1 MNNKISITL
10 SLIASIFYVGVVYSF
25 GGVVTDPGSYS
36 YYATQIE
43 QAIEQVE
50 LAEDQ
55 IKQATKTYD
64 KIVNVD
70 KSITG
75 NLQRADRSLKRISD
89 LQNVSITD
97 VRKSMQYAKKALDE
111 VTDIPQYHTEIEG
124 EIDKTFG
131 EENQSRGDWVN
142 VEAEKRANKQ
152 KALKRAI
159 VDSEVAQGKI
169 KLQDEQL
176 EDLALATNETDSLKD
191 ATDVTNAAL
200 LQMIEGQNEIINL
213 LANISKNLALAEY
226 NGDENLSTE
235 THIINGKDI
244 RNKADWEVKNRNKVK
259 SLSDCDSLNNQNCYG
274 NDNPFSNAW

>member
-1 MNNKISITL
+1 MNKLIISLAFACIP
-10 SLIASIFYVGVVYSF
+10 SFAFGF

-55 IKQATKTYD
+55 IKQATKTYN
-64 KIVNVD
+64 KVVNVD

-75 NLQRADRSLKRISD
+75 NLNRADRSLKRISD

-111 VTDIPQYHTEIEG
+111 VADIPQYHTEIES

-131 EENQSRGDWVN
+131 EENQGRGDWVN

-159 VDSEVAQGKI
+159 IDSEVAQGKI

-176 EDLALATNETDSLKD
+176 EDLALATNETNSIKD
-191 ATDVTNAAL
+191 ATDVTNTAL

-226 NGDENLSTE
+226 NGDENLSTK

-244 RNKADWEVKNRNKVK
+244 TDKSDWKTNNRNKPK
-259 SLSDCDSLNNQNCYG
+259 SYTEC
-274 NDNPFSNAW
+274 NPFVSKCNRNNLIDSQWD

>member
-10 SLIASIFYVGVVYSF
+10 SLIASIFYVDVVYSF

-55 IKQATKTYD
+55 VKQATKTYD